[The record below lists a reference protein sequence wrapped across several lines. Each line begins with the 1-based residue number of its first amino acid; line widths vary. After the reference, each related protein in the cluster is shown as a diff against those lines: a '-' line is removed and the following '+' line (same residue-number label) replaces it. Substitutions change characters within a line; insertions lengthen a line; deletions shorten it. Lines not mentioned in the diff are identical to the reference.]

1 MGTTDSFA
9 DSAGTPLEQR
19 LLAFVRDARSAGFH
33 SGLAES
39 LDVISLLAI
48 ADPFEP
54 LAFYWQLRSL
64 LCCDR
69 EQWRRF
75 EAFYG
80 AWFYPQDTELSELS
94 ERMGGEEGLAASTG
108 GKGSGMRYLSELQ
121 TAQQMVAPA
130 DEAKGGG
137 SAQESLSMTD
147 FRFVF
152 DRAEQRELALW
163 LDRLARRIRRRLI
176 RRHRIANRA
185 KVLDY
190 RRTTRRALPLGG
202 EAMRLCFKQK
212 RKRLPRLVLLLDVS
226 QSMDVYTKF
235 FMRFAM
241 GVSGVFQETD
251 VYAFHTRLIH
261 LGDVLQE
268 QQVGRLEARLT
279 SLSKGW
285 LGGTRIAASL
295 QEFNQQYL
303 RRTVH
308 NRTIVMVFSDGYDT
322 AASGELAQQLALI
335 SARARK
341 VLWLHPLLARPG
353 GPKLDPGLR
362 HALPHIDALLP
373 AHSLQA
379 LAELETHLSR

>member
-1 MGTTDSFA
+1 M
-9 DSAGTPLEQR
+9 
-19 LLAFVRDARSAGFH
+19 RDARSAGFH

-39 LDVISLLAI
+39 LDVVSLLAI

-69 EQWRRF
+69 EQWQRF
-75 EAFYG
+75 EAFYV
-80 AWFYPQDTELSELS
+80 AWFYPQDTELSERT
-94 ERMGGEEGLAASTG
+94 EGEEGLAASTG

-121 TAQQMVAPA
+121 TAQQVMAA
-130 DEAKGGG
+130 SEQAKGGG
-137 SAQESLSMTD
+137 SAQESLSMAD

-176 RRHRIANRA
+176 RRHRQANRA
-185 KVLDY
+185 KALDY
-190 RRTTRRALPLGG
+190 RRTTRRALPFGG
-202 EAMRLCFKQK
+202 EAMRLCFKQR

-241 GVSGVFQETD
+241 GVSGVFQESD

-268 QQVGRLEARLT
+268 RQVGRLEARLT

-285 LGGTRIAASL
+285 LGGTRIAGSL